1 MQTQFTPAQLADP
14 ATANAAGIIRNCVHC
29 GFCTATCPT
38 FLLTGD
44 ELDSPRGRIWLIKDM
59 LEAGGP
65 PSPAAVRHVDRCLG
79 CLSCVTTCP
88 SGVDYR
94 QLVDTA
100 REHIADHHVR
110 PLPERALRRL
120 LSLVLTRPA
129 LFGAA
134 TWAGRL
140 VRPVAGL
147 MPKPVAAML
156 AMVPAA
162 ATEAPLRVGVFAAS
176 GAKVGRVALHAG
188 CVQPVLRPGIDS
200 AAIRLLN
207 RHGVEVVVAATGV
220 CCGALDHHMGHAER
234 ARALAQA
241 NIAAW
246 ETQLAAGELDAI
258 LVTASGC
265 GTVVKHYDELFA
277 GDADWQ
283 ARARRIALL
292 ARDVSEYL
300 ATLTLLPAVIA
311 PGLPVA
317 YHAACSLQH
326 GQQVRRPPRDLLA
339 ACGFNVREIAEGHIC
354 CGSAGTY
361 SILQPEMAQA
371 LRLRKQAA
379 IRASGAGVAVSGNI
393 GCLEHLDSVD
403 TPTVHLV
410 ELLDWATGG
419 PRPRGLPV
427 ATVGDPLQSA

>member
-1 MQTQFTPAQLADP
+1 MQTQFTPQQLADP
-14 ATANAAGIIRNCVHC
+14 ATAAAAGIIRKCVHC

-94 QLVDTA
+94 RLVDTA
-100 REHIADHHVR
+100 RDHIARHHVR
-110 PLPERALRRL
+110 PWRDRALRWL

-134 TWAGRL
+134 TRAARL
-140 VRPVAGL
+140 VRPLAGV
-147 MPKPVAAML
+147 MPARISAML
-156 AMVPAA
+156 AMAPAA
-162 ATEAPLRVGVFAAS
+162 AAPKTALRAGVFPAA
-176 GAKVGRVALHAG
+176 GVRIARVALHAG
-188 CVQPVLRPGIDS
+188 CVQPVLRPDID
-200 AAIRLLN
+200 AAAVRLLN
-207 RHGVEVVVAATGV
+207 RHGVEVVVATTGV
-220 CCGALDHHMGHAER
+220 CCGTLDHHMGRADR
-234 ARALAQA
+234 ARALARA

-246 ETQLAAGELDAI
+246 EAQSAAGDLDAI

-277 GDADWQ
+277 DDAGWQ
-283 ARARRIALL
+283 ARARRIAGLT
-292 ARDVSEYL
+292 RDVSEYL
-300 ATLTLLPAVIA
+300 ATLTLLPPVIA
-311 PGLPVA
+311 PGLAVA

-326 GQQVRRPPRDLLA
+326 GQQVRTPPRDLLI
-339 ACGFNVREIAEGHIC
+339 ACGFDVREIGEGHIC

-371 LRLRKQAA
+371 LRARKQAA
-379 IRASGAGVAVSGNI
+379 IRATGAGVVVSGNI
-393 GCLEHLDSVD
+393 GCLEHLDSADV
-403 TPTVHLV
+403 PTIHLV

-419 PRPRGLPV
+419 PRPAIADRWR
-427 ATVGDPLQSA
+427 

>member
-1 MQTQFTPAQLADP
+1 MRTQFTPQQLADP

-59 LEAGGP
+59 LEAGGA
-65 PSPAAVRHVDRCLG
+65 PSPVAVRHVDRCLG

-100 REHIADHHVR
+100 RGHIASHHRR
-110 PLPERALRRL
+110 PWPDRILRRL
-120 LSLVLTRPA
+120 LSGVLTRPA

-134 TWAGRL
+134 TRLGRL
-140 VRPVAGL
+140 ARPLAGV
-147 MPKPVAAML
+147 MPRRIAAML
-156 AMVPAA
+156 AMVPDRGPV
-162 ATEAPLRVGVFAAS
+162 EAPVRAGVYPPS
-176 GAKVGRVALHAG
+176 GPRTGRVALHAG
-188 CVQPVLRPGIDS
+188 CVQPVLRPGIDA

-207 RHGVEVVVAATGV
+207 RHGIEVVVAATGV
-220 CCGALDHHMGHAER
+220 CCGALDQHMGTAER
-234 ARALAQA
+234 ARALAKA

-246 ETQLAAGELDAI
+246 EAQLAAGDLDAI
-258 LVTASGC
+258 IVTASGC
-265 GTVVKHYDELFA
+265 GTVVKHYDDLFA
-277 GDADWQ
+277 ADPAWQ
-283 ARARRIALL
+283 GRAGRIAALT
-292 ARDVSEYL
+292 RDVSEYL
-300 ATLTLLPAVIA
+300 ATLTLVPPVIA
-311 PGLPVA
+311 PGLAVA

-326 GQQVRRPPRDLLA
+326 GQQVRAAPRDVLK
-339 ACGFNVREIAEGHIC
+339 ACGFDVREIGEGHIC

-379 IRASGAGVAVSGNI
+379 IHATGAGVVVSGNI
-393 GCLEHLDSVD
+393 GCLEYLASAE

-410 ELLDWATGG
+410 EMLDWATGG
-419 PRPRGLPV
+419 PCPAMWP
-427 ATVGDPLQSA
+427 

>member
-1 MQTQFTPAQLADP
+1 MQTQFTAAQLADP

-100 REHIADHHVR
+100 RAHIARHHVR
-110 PLPERALRRL
+110 PWPERAFRRF
-120 LSLVLTRPA
+120 LSWVLTRPA

-134 TWAGRL
+134 TRLGRI
-140 VRPVAGL
+140 VRPLANA
-147 MPKPVAAML
+147 MPGAMPAPVAAMM
-156 AMVPAA
+156 AMVPATA
-162 ATEAPLRVGVFAAS
+162 ATEAPLRAGVFPAIGGRS
-176 GAKVGRVALHAG
+176 GRVALHAG
-188 CVQPVLRPGIDS
+188 CVQPILRPGIDA
-200 AAIRLLN
+200 AAIRLLT

-220 CCGALDHHMGHAER
+220 CCGALDHHMGMADR
-234 ARALAQA
+234 ARALARA

-246 ETQLAAGELDAI
+246 EAQLAAGDLDAI

-277 GDADWQ
+277 DDAEWR
-283 ARARRIALL
+283 ARAGRIAALT
-292 ARDVSEYL
+292 RDVSEYL
-300 ATLTLLPAVIA
+300 ATLILKPPVIA

-326 GQQVRRPPRDLLA
+326 GQQVRTPPRDLLRH
-339 ACGFNVREIAEGHIC
+339 CGFEIREIAEGHIC

-371 LRLRKQAA
+371 LKARKQAA
-379 IRASGAGVAVSGNI
+379 IGATGAGVVVSGNI
-393 GCLEHLDSVD
+393 GCLEHLDSHD
-403 TPTVHLV
+403 TPTLHLV

-419 PRPRGLPV
+419 PRPAKLP
-427 ATVGDPLQSA
+427 

>member
-1 MQTQFTPAQLADP
+1 MQTQFTAAQLADP

-59 LEAGGP
+59 LEAGGAP
-65 PSPAAVRHVDRCLG
+65 APAAVRHVDRCLG

-100 REHIADHHVR
+100 REHIAAHHVR
-110 PLPERALRRL
+110 PWPERALRQL

-129 LFGAA
+129 LFDAA
-134 TWAGRL
+134 TRLGRL
-140 VRPVAGL
+140 MRPLAGV
-147 MPKPVAAML
+147 MPKPMAAML
-156 AMVPAA
+156 AMVPAKA
-162 ATEAPLRVGVFAAS
+162 APDAPLRAGVSPAI
-176 GAKVGRVALHAG
+176 GVRTGRVALHAG
-188 CVQPVLRPGIDS
+188 CVQPVLRPCIDA

-220 CCGALDHHMGHAER
+220 CCGALDHHMGLADR
-234 ARALAQA
+234 ARALARA

-246 ETQLAAGELDAI
+246 EVQLAAGNLDAI

-277 GDADWQ
+277 GDAEWL
-283 ARARRIALL
+283 ARARRIAALT
-292 ARDVSEYL
+292 RDVSEYL
-300 ATLTLLPAVIA
+300 ATLALRPSVIA
-311 PGLPVA
+311 PGLAVA

-326 GQQVRRPPRDLLA
+326 GQKVRSAPRDLLS
-339 ACGFNVREIAEGHIC
+339 ACGFDVREIGEGHIC

-361 SILQPEMAQA
+361 SILQPDMAQA
-371 LRLRKQAA
+371 LKVRKRAA
-379 IRASGAGVAVSGNI
+379 ITATGAGIMVSGNI
-393 GCLEHLDSVD
+393 GCLEHLGSANL
-403 TPTVHLV
+403 PTVHLV

-419 PRPRGLPV
+419 PRPASLP
-427 ATVGDPLQSA
+427 

>member
-1 MQTQFTPAQLADP
+1 MQTQFTPQQLADP
-14 ATANAAGIIRNCVHC
+14 ATANAAGIIRKCVHC

-100 REHIADHHVR
+100 REHIAEHHVR
-110 PLPERALRRL
+110 PWPERALRQL

-134 TWAGRL
+134 TRVGRL
-140 VRPVAGL
+140 ARPLAGA

-156 AMVPAA
+156 AMVPAVA
-162 ATEAPLRVGVFAAS
+162 APDAPLRAGVFPAT
-176 GAKVGRVALHAG
+176 GVRTGRVALHAG
-188 CVQPVLRPGIDS
+188 CVQPVLRPGIDA

-220 CCGALDHHMGHAER
+220 CCGALDHHMGLADR

-246 ETQLAAGELDAI
+246 EAQLAAGDLDAI

-277 GDADWQ
+277 ADADWR

-292 ARDVSEYL
+292 TRDVSEYL
-300 ATLTLLPAVIA
+300 AALTLLPPTIA

-326 GQQVRRPPRDLLA
+326 GQQVRSPPRNLLT
-339 ACGFNVREIAEGHIC
+339 ACGFDVREIAESHIC

-361 SILQPEMAQA
+361 SILQAEMAQA

-379 IRASGAGVAVSGNI
+379 IRATGAGIVVSGNI
-393 GCLEHLDSVD
+393 GCLEHLDSD
-403 TPTVHLV
+403 ELPTIHLV

-419 PRPRGLPV
+419 PRPR
-427 ATVGDPLQSA
+427 AMSE